1 MMQALILA
9 GGLGTRLGL
18 ITKQIPKPM
27 VPINGRPFLEI
38 QMEYLKENGITDI
51 VLSIGYL
58 GEQIEEYFGDGSG
71 MGLNIEY
78 SCEDVPVGTGGG
90 VKLAADKLHEEFF
103 LLYGDS
109 YLPIDYREVEEAF
122 KASGKAGLLVAYDNR
137 LGDTT
142 VPCNIS
148 VDSDM
153 LVTEYSKSGQSA
165 GLHLVEAGVLAFKK
179 SMLELIPDNGPTS
192 LEEEVFPRLIH
203 KREMACFTTR
213 QRFYDIGLP
222 ERLEKLEELFR

>member
-9 GGLGTRLGL
+9 GGLGTRLGA

-38 QMEYLKENGITDI
+38 QMEYLRENGITDI
-51 VLSIGYL
+51 VLSVGYL
-58 GEQIEEYFGDGSG
+58 GDQIEEYFGDGSG
-71 MGLNIEY
+71 MGLKIEY
-78 SCEDVPVGTGGG
+78 SFEDVPVGTGGG

-122 KASGKAGLLVAYDNR
+122 KASGKTGLLVAYDNR

-142 VPCNIS
+142 VPCNLS

-153 LVTEYSKSGQSA
+153 LVTEYRKDAKSEE
-165 GLHLVEAGVLAFKK
+165 LHLVEAGVLAFKK
-179 SMLELIPDNGPTS
+179 SVLDLIPNTGPTS
-192 LEEEVFPRLIH
+192 LEEEVFARLIAD
-203 KREMACFTTR
+203 KEMACFTTR